1 MFPSDFAHALIVG
14 IVSILAPRTWA
25 SYLANSERSSSYAG
39 IWTVQTGV
47 KASGKNARTTFFLP
61 RKSDSFTSLSRCD
74 IIVKS
79 GASSP
84 TFGAL
89 TGLAI
94 EISSNDFQIQQN
106 TV

>member
-1 MFPSDFAHALIVG
+1 
-14 IVSILAPRTWA
+14 
-25 SYLANSERSSSYAG
+25 
-39 IWTVQTGV
+39 
-47 KASGKNARTTFFLP
+47 
-61 RKSDSFTSLSRCD
+61 SDSFTSLSRCD

-89 TGLAI
+89 TCLAI

-106 TV
+106 TVPTIIILSFRNGMKIALLGANGQLGQDLQRALHAHDVRAFSRNDFDVTDHPRARTA